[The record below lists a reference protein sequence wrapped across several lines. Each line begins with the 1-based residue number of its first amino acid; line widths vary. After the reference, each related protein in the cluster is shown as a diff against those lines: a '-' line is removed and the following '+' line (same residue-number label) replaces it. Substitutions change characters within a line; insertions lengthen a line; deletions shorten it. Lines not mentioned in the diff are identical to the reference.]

1 MHAYDFRC
9 HIITELFNVGDIQVM
24 PHLWYNYGVL
34 TTSSVAI
41 VYTLNVPQ
49 LKTTGA
55 VGH

>member
-1 MHAYDFRC
+1 MHAYDLRC
-9 HIITELFNVGDIQVM
+9 HIITELFNVCDIQVM